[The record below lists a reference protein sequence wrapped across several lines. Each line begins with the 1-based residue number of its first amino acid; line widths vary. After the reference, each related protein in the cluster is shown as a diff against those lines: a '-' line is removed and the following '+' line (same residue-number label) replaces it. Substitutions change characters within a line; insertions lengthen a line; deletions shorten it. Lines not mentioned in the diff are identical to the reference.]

1 MARRPSEANQFQA
14 RISLDQEIVRAKVP
28 SPLLRQMG
36 ARPGDYVTFHLADS
50 GEAMMRLSRHCR
62 GRKAGKKGGA
72 RKAASQKRGRE
83 PE

>member
-1 MARRPSEANQFQA
+1 MARRPSEANDFQA

-36 ARPGDYVTFHLADS
+36 ARPGDYVTFHLAAS
-50 GEAMMRLSRHCR
+50 GEAMMRLSRPRR
-62 GRKAGKKGGA
+62 GRKAGKGGA
-72 RKAASQKRGRE
+72 RKAASQKRRRE